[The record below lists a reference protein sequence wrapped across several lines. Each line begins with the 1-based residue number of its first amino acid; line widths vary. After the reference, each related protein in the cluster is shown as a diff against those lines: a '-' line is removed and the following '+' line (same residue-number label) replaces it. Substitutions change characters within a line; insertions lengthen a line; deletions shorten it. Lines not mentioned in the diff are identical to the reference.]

1 VTGDARTY
9 DYFWNSKVRRT
20 SVFGGKGFCQD
31 NPIISGANGDD
42 MSNNSRPIILVAAT
56 AASAAASFW
65 LYQSVASYGWEGTLR
80 YVWEGDP
87 YTPQVREYID
97 ILDSVDDAETSSSP
111 KSTTTDKLPTTN
123 EIVRLWMSNFETAGR
138 GDLEKNLAYLS
149 TVLDKLAAQVDGVL
163 VGAKDGADS
172 SRTWME
178 LKRRKR
184 LLSKQLVL
192 AMERA
197 DALLAS
203 FQVLQE
209 QRKK

>member
-1 VTGDARTY
+1 
-9 DYFWNSKVRRT
+9 
-20 SVFGGKGFCQD
+20 
-31 NPIISGANGDD
+31 

-65 LYQSVASYGWEGTLR
+65 LYKSVTSYGWEGTLR

-97 ILDSVDDAETSSSP
+97 ILDRVDDSRLHQESLIWTIEEALERARLDSVDDSETSSSP
-111 KSTTTDKLPTTN
+111 KSATDKLSTTN
-123 EIVRLWMSNFETAGR
+123 EIVLLWMSNFETVGR
-138 GDLEKNLAYLS
+138 GDLEKNLAHLS

-172 SRTWME
+172 SQTWTE
-178 LKRRKR
+178 LKRRKK

-209 QRKK
+209 RKKK